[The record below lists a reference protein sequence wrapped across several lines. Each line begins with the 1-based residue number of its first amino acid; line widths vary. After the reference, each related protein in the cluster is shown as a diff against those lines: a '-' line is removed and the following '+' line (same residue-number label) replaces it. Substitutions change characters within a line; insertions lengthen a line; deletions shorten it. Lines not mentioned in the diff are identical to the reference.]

1 MPNRKEDKED
11 KEGQK
16 DLMDQV
22 DLKDLEKGF
31 KKIAKRAERLEQK
44 GVKSTSAHHKKT
56 LDNLRL
62 ELAKLYE
69 KHGVDGRIAWEDMS
83 KYGRLDKLDKMI
95 QKEVKA
101 LYKST
106 QKEIRSTLNRVA
118 QDTYNNSI
126 TIVEKETGR
135 KLRGIVKKLN
145 VAKVVNDDMAGLEW
159 ITRTNNHRHNFIHKL
174 SSDIRS
180 GLKRGD
186 TYQTLSRKLK
196 EETQISANK
205 ANVIIR
211 TEGHRV
217 HSQARKDSLDGIA
230 KQGIRM
236 YKTWVSSQDER
247 VREQHEEMN
256 GVEIPYEDDFVLPDG
271 TIGSAPALT
280 GEAHH
285 DINCRCIITV
295 RMRED

>member
-11 KEGQK
+11 QK

-31 KKIAKRAERLEQK
+31 KKLAKRAERLEQK

-69 KHGVDGRIAWEDMS
+69 KHGVDGRISWEEMN
-83 KYGRLDKLDKMI
+83 KYDRLKKLDSMI
-95 QKEVKA
+95 QKEISD
-101 LYKST
+101 LYAST
-106 QKEIRSTLNRVA
+106 RKDIRATLNTIA
-118 QDTYNNSI
+118 QDTYRNSI
-126 TIVEKETGR
+126 TIVEKATGR

-145 VAKVVNDDMAGLEW
+145 VANVVNDDMAGLEW
-159 ITRTNNHRHNFIHKL
+159 ITRTNNHRHNFIYKL
-174 SSDIRS
+174 SSDLKG

-186 TYQTLSRKLK
+186 TYKTLSRKLK

-217 HSQARKDSLDGIA
+217 HSQARKDSLDA
-230 KQGIRM
+230 VSKQGVKM
-236 YKTWVSSQDER
+236 YKTWVSSHDER
-247 VREQHEEMN
+247 VREQHQDMD
-256 GVEIPYEDDFVLPDG
+256 GVEIPYEEDFVLPDG
-271 TIGSAPALT
+271 TTGSAPALT

-295 RMRED
+295 RMREE

>member
-1 MPNRKEDKED
+1 MSNIEKEF
-11 KEGQK
+11 
-16 DLMDQV
+16 
-22 DLKDLEKGF
+22 LKL
-31 KKIAKRAERLEQK
+31 AKRVDRIEK
-44 GVKSTSAHHKKT
+44 SGVRAISASHKKT

-62 ELAKLYE
+62 ELAKVYE

-95 QKEVKA
+95 QKEVTA
-101 LYKST
+101 LYASMRKD
-106 QKEIRSTLNRVA
+106 IRATLNTIA
-118 QDTYNNSI
+118 QDTYRNSI

-145 VAKVVNDDMAGLEW
+145 VANVVNDDMAGLEW
-159 ITRTNNHRHNFIHKL
+159 ITRTNNHRHNFIYKL
-174 SSDIRS
+174 SSGLRS

-217 HSQARKDSLDGIA
+217 HSQARKDSLDA
-230 KQGIRM
+230 VSKQGIKM

-247 VREQHEEMN
+247 VRELHQDMN

-271 TIGSAPALT
+271 ATGSAPALT

-295 RMRED
+295 RMREE

>member
-1 MPNRKEDKED
+1 MPNKERED
-11 KEGQK
+11 ELSKSFIK
-16 DLMDQV
+16 L
-22 DLKDLEKGF
+22 
-31 KKIAKRAERLEQK
+31 AERADNLEMR
-44 GVKSTSAHHKKT
+44 GVKTTSAHHKKT

-69 KHGVDGRIAWEDMS
+69 KHGVDGRIPWDEMG
-83 KYGRLDKLDKMI
+83 KYDRLKKLDELI
-95 QKEVKA
+95 EKEVKV

-106 QKEIRSTLNRVA
+106 QKEIRSTLNSIA
-118 QDTYNNSI
+118 KDTYINSI
-126 TIVEKETGR
+126 KIVENETGR

-159 ITRTNNHRHNFIHKL
+159 LTRMDNHRHNFIYKL
-174 SSDIRS
+174 SSDLKG

-186 TYQTLSRKLK
+186 TYKTLSRKLK

-217 HSQARKDSLDGIA
+217 HSQARKDSLDTVS
-230 KQGIRM
+230 KQGIKM

-247 VREQHEEMN
+247 VREQHQDMD